1 MEINK
6 IKPEHLFFLTAI
18 LLAGF
23 VRFLN
28 LGAAPLNDQE
38 ARLALDA
45 WQLAQG
51 VTEVGEFHLA
61 SYPGYVMLTG
71 LLFSLLEPT
80 NFLARF
86 LPALTGCLLL
96 LVPIL
101 LRDTLGKPA
110 AILLAFGLALDPG
123 LVAASRMVSSPAM
136 ALTFGILAVVSW
148 QQRRAHL
155 AGLMA
160 ALFLLSGP
168 PAYQGLVIGLMTLLF
183 LRFIHQP
190 STSENTSLGSI
201 SVSLP
206 AFKQAIPVLVF
217 SLLLIG
223 TLIMQVPQGL
233 AAASNS
239 LMDYLAGWTGAPTV
253 PSGRIVASL
262 LFYQPV
268 ALIFALLSIGRTLIQ
283 RRVDWLDLLL
293 IFWAGISL
301 LHGLLYSGRQTLD
314 LVWVLVP
321 IWGLAARELARDLDI
336 SRQHWAAYGQ
346 AVLIILLAG
355 LMWFNFAGLARSDPQ
370 MNSSAARLILM
381 AGILALAAITTILV
395 SMGWTWRS
403 GKHGLILG
411 VLGAGGL
418 YLVSVLWGGSQLR
431 ANSPLEFW
439 DSGSAGIQANLL
451 EKTAIDLSVWK
462 TGFPDRIDVIIKSD
476 SPALHWTLRNFKQLQ
491 VVSTI
496 PTQNLPSIIIT
507 HQNEQ
512 PPTLTAAYRGQDFDW
527 WAYPGWVGALPQN
540 VTSWIT
546 FRDAPLLY
554 EQVILW
560 ARADLFP
567 GGEIV
572 NNNAIQP

>member
-6 IKPEHLFFLTAI
+6 IKLEHLFFLTAI

-51 VTEVGEFHLA
+51 AIEVGEFHPA

-86 LPALTGCLLL
+86 LPAIAGCLLL
-96 LVPIL
+96 LVPFL
-101 LRDTLGKPA
+101 LRDTLGKPT

-123 LVAASRMVSSPAM
+123 LVAASRMVSSPVL
-136 ALTFGILAVVSW
+136 ALTFGVLAVFAW
-148 QQRRAHL
+148 QQKRARL
-155 AGLMA
+155 AGFMA

-168 PAYQGLVIGLMTLLF
+168 PAYHGLVIGFLTLLL
-183 LRFIHQP
+183 LRFVQQP
-190 STSENTSLGSI
+190 SSSENTSSTSI
-201 SVSLP
+201 SFSLP
-206 AFKQAIPVLVF
+206 AFKQAMPVLVV

-223 TLIMQVPQGL
+223 TLFMQVPQGL
-233 AAASNS
+233 AAAANS
-239 LMDYLAGWTGAPTV
+239 LMDYLVGWASPPNL
-253 PSGRIVASL
+253 PSGRFMAGV

-268 ALIFALLSIGRTLIQ
+268 ALIFALLSIGRTLYQ
-283 RRVDWLDLLL
+283 RRVDWLDLLF

-301 LHGLLYSGRQTLD
+301 MHGLLYAGRQGLD

-321 IWGLAARELARDLDI
+321 IWGLAARELARDLDF
-336 SRQHWAAYGQ
+336 SRQHLAAYGQ
-346 AVLIILLAG
+346 ALLIILLAG
-355 LMWFNFAGLARSDPQ
+355 LLWFNFAGLARSDPQ
-370 MNSSAARLILM
+370 MNSTAARLILM
-381 AGILALAAITTILV
+381 AGIFTLAAITTILV
-395 SMGWTWRS
+395 SMGWTWRT
-403 GKHGLILG
+403 GKHGLIFG
-411 VLGAGGL
+411 VLGAGSL
-418 YLVSVLWGGSQLR
+418 YLISVLWGSNQVG
-431 ANSPLEFW
+431 ANSPLEIW
-439 DSGSAGIQANLL
+439 STGSAGVQANLL
-451 EKTAIDLSVWK
+451 EKTVLDLSVWK
-462 TGFPDRIDVIIKSD
+462 TGFPDRIDIVINSD
-476 SPALHWTLRNFKQLQ
+476 SPSLRWTLRNFKQLQ

-512 PPTLTAAYRGQDFDW
+512 PPALTASYRGQDFDW
-527 WAYPGWVGALPQN
+527 WAYPGWAGALPQN

-572 NNNAIQP
+572 NSNTIQP